1 MPVTPAKVSFA
12 PSPVKPSPLS
22 RRRFVE
28 AAGTA
33 GILSAVAPLL
43 PPQVSRRPADEGL
56 RPLAP
61 RPARPVSY
69 DLAIARTPV
78 TIDGRRATGTT
89 INGTIPGPLLRFQ
102 EGDDAIIR
110 VTNRLDEE
118 TSIHWHGIILPSEM
132 DGVPGVTFP
141 GIHPGE
147 TFEYRFPIRQSGTYW
162 FHSHSGFQEQAG
174 HYGSILIDPPDGP
187 PDRFDREHVIV
198 LSDWT
203 FEDPRRVL
211 ARLKKQGD
219 YYNFERR
226 TLGDFFRDVAR
237 DGFGSTV
244 RDRLMWSSMRMN
256 PTDISDVTGATYTYL
271 VNGAAPAPPWTGL
284 FRPGERVR
292 LHFINAAA
300 GTFFDVRLPGVQL
313 SVVQA
318 YGQPVV
324 PIDVEEF
331 RLAPAETISVV
342 VELKEDRAYAIFA
355 EAMDR
360 SGFAAAVL
368 APREGMLAEI
378 PPRRARPL
386 LGMNDMGMDHGAMT
400 GPEHAGHQMAEPIR
414 HTGSTHGVENAM
426 VPEVLAQRLGDP
438 GLGLGADGRAVLTY
452 SDLRSREPR
461 EVAEPTREVEL
472 HLTGNME
479 RFTWG
484 IDGVPFERAQPIR
497 FTLGER
503 LRLVMVN
510 DTMMNHPMHLHG
522 MWMELENGQGTSIPR
537 VHTVN
542 VKPAERLSLL
552 ITADALGK
560 WAFHCHLLYH
570 MEVGMF
576 RIVEVVPVGGAA
588 DDAAR

>member
-1 MPVTPAKVSFA
+1 MSVTPAKVSFA
-12 PSPVKPSPLS
+12 LRPVKPPPLS

-33 GILSAVAPLL
+33 GILGAVAPFL
-43 PPQVSRRPADEGL
+43 PPPV
-56 RPLAP
+56 AP
-61 RPARPVSY
+61 RRADAGFEPRAPRAPRPVSY
-69 DLAIARTPV
+69 DLTIARTRV
-78 TIDGRRATGTT
+78 EIAGRSATGTT
-89 INGTIPGPLLRFQ
+89 INGTLPGPLLRFQ

-110 VTNRLDEE
+110 VTNQLDEE
-118 TSIHWHGIILPSEM
+118 TSIHWHGIILPPEM

-141 GIHPGE
+141 GIRPGE

-174 HYGSILIDPPDGP
+174 HYGSILIDPAAGP
-187 PDRFDREHVIV
+187 SDQFDREHVIV

-203 FEDPRRVL
+203 FEDPHRVL
-211 ARLKKQGD
+211 ARLKKQPD
-219 YYNFERR
+219 YYNFQRR
-226 TLGDFFRDVAR
+226 TLGDFFRDAAR
-237 DGFGSTV
+237 DGFGRTLS
-244 RDRLMWSSMRMN
+244 DRLMWAGMRMN
-256 PTDISDVTGATYTYL
+256 PADISDVTGATYTYL
-271 VNGAAPAPPWTGL
+271 VNGAAAGDPWTGL

-300 GTFFDVRLPGVQL
+300 GTFFDVRLPGL
-313 SVVQA
+313 PFAVVQA
-318 YGQPVV
+318 YGQSIEPVQ
-324 PIDVEEF
+324 VEEL
-331 RLAPAETISVV
+331 RIAPAETFSVI
-342 VELKEDRAYAIFA
+342 VEPREDRAHTIFA

-360 SGFAAAVL
+360 SGFAAATL
-368 APREGMLAEI
+368 APRDGMRAEV
-378 PPRRARPL
+378 PARRKRAL
-386 LGMNDMGMDHGAMT
+386 LGMADMGMDHGAMS
-400 GPEHAGHQMAEPIR
+400 GPEHAGHEMPAPLR

-426 VPEVLAQRLGDP
+426 VPEILSSRLGEP
-438 GLGLGADGRAVLTY
+438 GIGLGADGRRVLTY
-452 SDLRSREPR
+452 TDLRSRAPR
-461 EVAEPTREVEL
+461 EIAEPTREIEL

-484 IDGVPFERAQPIR
+484 IDGVPFERARPIR
-497 FTLGER
+497 FTHGER

-552 ITADALGK
+552 ITADALGR

-576 RIVEVVPVGGAA
+576 RIVEVGPVGGTR
-588 DDAAR
+588 DDATR